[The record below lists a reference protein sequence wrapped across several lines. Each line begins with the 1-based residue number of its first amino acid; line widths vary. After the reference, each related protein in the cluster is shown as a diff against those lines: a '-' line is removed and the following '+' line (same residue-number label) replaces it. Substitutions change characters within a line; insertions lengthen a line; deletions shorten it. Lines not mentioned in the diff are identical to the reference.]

1 MALSRRRALGLG
13 IGGGLLVLLATAGL
27 AIQPTVL
34 LSPARPL
41 RALTAEQYA
50 ILRAVA
56 ERMHPGKGP
65 IPSASQLGVAE
76 AVDELLANAHPGFA
90 YDFGR
95 ALLAFESA
103 AGHLVFDGHLKPFT
117 RMTPEQQ
124 DKVLEGWREARS
136 HLRRQ
141 IFHAMLGLCSA
152 AYWGDPRTWPVI
164 EYPGPPPRPRRG

>member
-1 MALSRRRALGLG
+1 MEWTRRRALGLG
-13 IGGGLLVLLATAGL
+13 IGGGLLAVLATAGL
-27 AIQPTVL
+27 AIQPTILVP
-34 LSPARPL
+34 PAHPL
-41 RALTAEQYA
+41 RTLTSEQYA

-56 ERMHPGKGP
+56 ERFHPGKGP
-65 IPSASQLGVAE
+65 IPSASQIGVAE

-95 ALLAFESA
+95 ALFAFESA
-103 AGHLVFDGHLKPFT
+103 AGHLVFDGRFTPFT

-124 DKVLEGWREARS
+124 DRVLEGWRGARS

-152 AYWGDPRTWPVI
+152 AYWGDPRTWSVI
-164 EYPGPPPRPRRG
+164 EYPGPPPRPRSG